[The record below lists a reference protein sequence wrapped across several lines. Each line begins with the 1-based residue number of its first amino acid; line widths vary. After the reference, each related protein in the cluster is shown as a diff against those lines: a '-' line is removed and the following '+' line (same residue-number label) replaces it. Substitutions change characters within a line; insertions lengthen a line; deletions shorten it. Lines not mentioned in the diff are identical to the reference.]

1 MEITGERRVP
11 SPRSKVWASL
21 NDAQVLR
28 ACLPGVQSLEQVSP
42 TEFRARSEAR
52 VGPVSTP
59 VAWTVRRTAAE
70 EMTSATWALDG
81 KAGEHGSLSGT
92 ATVRLADQGEF
103 TLLSHTASVT
113 PSGRVAQLGERALD
127 AAAGTALG
135 GFLDRFT
142 AEVSGVPEYGADG
155 ILAGGLEKLADLRPG
170 PRAPALV
177 NALAM
182 IPAAPLGFPLVFWM
196 GSAAFFVVVLLVFGF
211 I

>member
-1 MEITGERRVP
+1 MEFTGERRVP

-21 NDAQVLR
+21 NDPQVLA
-28 ACLPGVQSLEQVSP
+28 ACLPGLQDLEQVSP
-42 TEFRARSEAR
+42 TEFRAHSEAR

-59 VAWTVRRTAAE
+59 VAWTVQRTAAQ
-70 EMTSATWALDG
+70 EMTSATYALDG
-81 KAGEHGSLSGT
+81 QAGEHGSLAGT
-92 ATVRLADQGEF
+92 ATLRLADQGEF

-127 AAAGTALG
+127 SAAGAALG

-142 AEVSGVPEYGADG
+142 AEVSGVREYGADG
-155 ILAGGLEKLADLRPG
+155 ILAGGLEKISDLRPG

-182 IPAAPLGFPLVFWM
+182 IPAAPLGYPLVFWI
-196 GSAAFFVVVLLVFGF
+196 GSALFLVVVLLVFGA